1 MKGGRKERRKERE
14 RTGMA
19 GWMNPSGQRKK
30 WLRWSLVLLE
40 NFPSSII
47 IEKKAQKASLV
58 MKNSSH
64 HYKDVLC
71 FLFKMGG
78 FLPGLA

>member
-1 MKGGRKERRKERE
+1 MKGGRRGGEEEEGTDRD
-14 RTGMA
+14 
-19 GWMNPSGQRKK
+19 GWMDESYRSEKK
-30 WLRWSLVLLE
+30 WLRWSLVLLG

-47 IEKKAQKASLV
+47 IEKKAKKASLV

-78 FLPGLA
+78 FLPGLD